1 MISNTYERVRD
12 FGAALDRGRAV
23 NTLALGMVRGK
34 LPRVMTRLLAA
45 ASVTAVGLFASLAS
59 GCGGSDAGPKS
70 ANDKRDLEIHH
81 EACDVESGS
90 ARKVDVNND
99 GRPDIFHVDSGGRE
113 VCRAIDMNF
122 DGVKDAFIYF
132 DETGK
137 ERRRES
143 DFDRDG
149 VPDEISISQGG
160 VIVKKERETNFDRK
174 IDTWDSYDGGRLAKS
189 ERDSDADGIIDEWW
203 EYNRPD
209 QPDCAIVATDR
220 NADGQPDPSTT
231 FDMCGEGYKAPTTAP
246 SSASPTTS
254 ASPTGS
260 ASAPAL
266 PPSAP
271 VPPAA
276 SATVAPAP
284 KKEGAQ

>member
-1 MISNTYERVRD
+1 MKRLI
-12 FGAALDRGRAV
+12 AAV
-23 NTLALGMVRGK
+23 
-34 LPRVMTRLLAA
+34 PMTAGLLA
-45 ASVTAVGLFASLAS
+45 SIAV
-59 GCGGSDAGPKS
+59 GCGGADEGPKT

-81 EACDVESGS
+81 EACDVDSGS

-99 GRPDIFHVDSGGRE
+99 GRPDIFHVDAGGKE

-174 IDTWDSYDGGRLAKS
+174 IDTWDTYDGGRLAKS

-209 QPDCAIVATDR
+209 QPECAIVATDR

-231 FDMCGEGYKAPTTAP
+231 FDMCGEGYKAPTAAP
-246 SSASPTTS
+246 GSSDS
-254 ASPTGS
+254 AAAAPS
-260 ASAPAL
+260 ASAPATATATATAA
-266 PPSAP
+266 PSASA
-271 VPPAA
+271 PATA
-276 SATVAPAP
+276 APAP
-284 KKEGAQ
+284 TSKDGAK